1 MNTNTKWYR
10 LFSFAIILLLLTAAL
25 WPVPA
30 LLIRERQGDIGLI
43 VPLLSDKEFDYEYI
57 HSVQKTPVQEH
68 FVAAPDNQLKLIS
81 TTYQS
86 FGVGLPYLPEEG
98 ELTLIDGK
106 YVLTGI
112 DRSFEVVH
120 MGVWPP
126 VKQALQIHGKRY
138 VLADYF
144 ASGTMLDIEIT
155 EISPLNIIWINLRGA
170 LCER

>member
-1 MNTNTKWYR
+1 MKTNGKWGR
-10 LFSFAIILLLLTAAL
+10 FFAFAISLLLLTAAI

-30 LLIRERQGDIGLI
+30 LLVREQRGEIGLV

-98 ELTLIDGK
+98 ELTLINGK

-112 DRSFEVVH
+112 DRSFGVVH

-126 VKQALQIHGKRY
+126 VKQALRIHGKRY

-155 EISPLNIIWINLRGA
+155 ETSPLKIIWISLRGA
-170 LCER
+170 LCEQ